1 MKIAGYIVEQKN
13 VLHYKRG
20 GLFQKKKEFVEWVRF
35 SNKIY
40 RTEEIA
46 RQAYKNCPYGG
57 GDSGYNMA
65 GRIIPVYRNEDEQ
78 PVLIKKQKS

>member
-13 VLHYKRG
+13 VFHLGKR
-20 GLFQKKKEFVEWVRF
+20 KEYHEWVRF

-46 RQAYKNCPYGG
+46 RQAYENCPYGG
-57 GDSGYNMA
+57 GKSGYNMA
-65 GRIIPVYRNEDEQ
+65 GRIVPVYRFDQNESLI
-78 PVLIKKQKS
+78 LIKK

>member
-13 VLHYKRG
+13 VFHFKTG
-20 GLFQKKKEFVEWVRF
+20 GLFGKRKTHHEWVRF

-46 RQAYKNCPYGG
+46 RQAYENCPYGG

-65 GRIIPVYRNEDEQ
+65 GRIIPVYRLDENEK
-78 PVLIKKQKS
+78 PKIIRKS